1 MLRQVLLSAV
11 LLLPL
16 TALSAQ
22 ATMHAKAHASPAAIV
37 MMPDAITWGPAPAV
51 LPAGATAAVLEG
63 DPTKPGVFTMRL
75 HMPDGYRIPPHFH
88 PGIEHVTVI
97 RGELKVGMG
106 DSVDE
111 GQMKTLPVGTFAA
124 LPPRM
129 HHYAMAH
136 GETVIQLHGTGPWR
150 IVYLNKADDPRMM
163 KAAKP

>member
-75 HMPDGYRIPPHFH
+75 HMPDGYRIPPHSH
-88 PGIEHVTVI
+88 RRVEHVTVI
-97 RGELKVGMG
+97 SGTFNLGMG
-106 DSVDE
+106 DKFDDS
-111 GQMKTLPVGTFAA
+111 A
-124 LPPRM
+124 LHEFPTGAFIVMPKRM
-129 HHYAMAH
+129 HHFAMAK
-136 GETVIQLHGTGPWR
+136 GETIVQVHAMGPF
-150 IVYLNKADDPRMM
+150 VLNYFNPSDDPR
-163 KAAKP
+163 KK